1 MYKCFHPVLFLMLK
15 EVAFPR
21 SPCPAFPKAFH
32 VQNIEIPA
40 SWTPER
46 NPAAYGQSDEKT
58 EADERLWRE
67 TGYGGGEGKEIEVLR
82 GERTAAAEA
91 AGKIGVG
98 IDRRGRKRGRMQT
111 PPSPNMLKWHRS
123 RLWMRKRGV
132 EGEGWAGVSP
142 VSVVAVETPGR
153 AQSIKRGA
161 RTEPN
166 GVHLS
171 HERVPLR
178 SEG

>member
-46 NPAAYGQSDEKT
+46 NPAADGQSDEKT